1 MAYDTTAIQPYLAAL
16 DDPSYPAADFRWRA
30 PDDAVITADLKPDH
44 ILSVQITWDK
54 GWKAYSGGRR
64 VPAWGD
70 KLGQMVVEPRCS
82 GPCTVELKY
91 DGGTEGIYARAIH
104 RLALAGGVPL
114 DIWW

>member
-1 MAYDTTAIQPYLAAL
+1 M
-16 DDPSYPAADFRWRA
+16 
-30 PDDAVITADLKPDH
+30 
-44 ILSVQITWDK
+44 QITWDK

-91 DGGTEGIYARAIH
+91 DGGTEGIYARAIQ
-104 RLALAGGVPL
+104 RLALAGGLLWILVAIL
-114 DIWW
+114 WRKRSGLTKTN

>member
-1 MAYDTTAIQPYLAAL
+1 M
-16 DDPSYPAADFRWRA
+16 
-30 PDDAVITADLKPDH
+30 ITADLKPDH
-44 ILSVQITWDK
+44 ILSVQISWDK
-54 GWKAYSGGRR
+54 GWKAYAGGRR

-104 RLALAGGVPL
+104 RLALAGGVL
-114 DIWW
+114 WILVAILWRKRSGLTKTN